1 MKVQQVDDDDDG
13 NDNDVDNQDDNDT
26 DDNNFDDNGND
37 NNYYDNDDALVVTGH
52 MFERQ
57 LKSGIFLK
65 ANVFI

>member
-26 DDNNFDDNGND
+26 DNKDVNDIVD
-37 NNYYDNDDALVVTGH
+37 NNYYDNDDARVVTGH

-57 LKSGIFLK
+57 LKAGIFLK
-65 ANVFI
+65 ANHF